1 MRDDWQIAKKP
12 LRKVRPER
20 SPYVSL
26 NKRGE
31 IVINPAAWGEMG
43 ETYNVTLLYR
53 PPPTTPSAKRRHHSS
68 GRKGA
73 IGIKFPVAGD
83 DHFFAVCR
91 YGRGRKLRVIR
102 AARLL
107 KQFGIEIDKTLVFV
121 RPEVVRFDGVPMI
134 VLELDQARPIAQQ
147 HSC

>member
-1 MRDDWQIAKKP
+1 MRDGWQIAKKP
-12 LRKVRPER
+12 LWKVRPER

-31 IVINPAAWGEMG
+31 IAINPAAWGEMG
-43 ETYNVTLLYR
+43 ETYNVTVLYDA
-53 PPPTTPSAKRRHHSS
+53 AKRR
-68 GRKGA
+68 
-73 IGIKFPVAGD
+73 IGVKFPVAGD

-91 YGRGRKLRVIR
+91 YGRGRKLRVVR

-121 RPEVVRFDGVPMI
+121 SPEFVRFDGVPMI
-134 VLELDQARPIAQQ
+134 VLELDQARPIVT
-147 HSC
+147 CEK